1 MSYTAAQYA
10 DQQRVMEL
18 ARRAN
23 AGGLC
28 PVCRSRPQS
37 IWPDGVQRITCGAD
51 VCYERWLNIR
61 PPAHNSPAHQ
71 PATATPEIGAV
82 DIVFDNKE
90 LHHD

>member
-18 ARRAN
+18 ARWAN
-23 AGGLC
+23 TAGLC

-37 IWPDGVQRITCGAD
+37 IWPDGVQRITCGNAD
-51 VCYERWLNIR
+51 CYERWLNIR
-61 PPAHNSPAHQ
+61 PSAHNPPAHQ

-82 DIVFDNKE
+82 AIVFDVE
-90 LHHD
+90 VPA